1 MKVSKAHTSLA
12 LTHSFKMFAIGANSP
27 ARLAVFA
34 SKDSPSRSASFV
46 CSAASRRALVKRAG
60 DKAESDAAVAIS
72 I

>member
-12 LTHSFKMFAIGANSP
+12 LIHSFKIFATGASSP

-34 SKDSPSRSASFV
+34 SNDSPNRFASFV

-60 DKAESDAAVAIS
+60 DKVESDAGCN
-72 I
+72 